1 MRPTVGKK
9 ATISLLSVGSC
20 ATSQFTGTLGDFL

>member
-9 ATISLLSVGSC
+9 ATISLLSVGPS
-20 ATSQFTGTLGDFL
+20 ATSQFTGKVRDFL